1 MRIVHVV
8 TRLLRAGS
16 EENTLA
22 CCRWQAE
29 AGHEVVLVHGA
40 EADAAPAAAAG
51 VRCIALPE
59 MVHPIRP
66 YADARALA
74 ALRRLY
80 LRLAPDVVHSH
91 QSKAGVLGRLAADV
105 VPEARVIHGLHL
117 LPWAH
122 VSGARRRVY
131 LAAERAVAG
140 RTDAFIGV
148 SRALCEHFALSRS
161 ELFEVVA
168 IHGYRTFDQIVEA
181 HGTGRGCDIC
191 KPAVASILASQLN
204 GHVLSKDNRTLQD
217 TNDAFLAN
225 IQRNGTYS
233 VVPRIPGGE
242 ITPEKLIVIGEVARD
257 YGLYTKITGGQR
269 IDLFGARMEQLP
281 EIWKRLVD
289 AGFES
294 GHAYGKSLRTV
305 KSCVGS
311 TWCRYGVQDSVGMAI
326 ALELRYRGL
335 RSPHKLKG
343 GVSGCARECAEARSK
358 DFGIIATEKGWNLY
372 VGGNGGAT
380 PVHARLLAGDLD
392 DETLVRYLDRYLMY
406 YIRTADRLQRTAP
419 WVDSLDG
426 GLDRLKAV
434 VVDDVLGLGSELE
447 ASMERHVATYF
458 DEWRATIE
466 DPEKLARFVSFV
478 NAPGVPDPHISF
490 ETEREQIRPADP
502 VALGATIPVGA
513 PSTAPSVAPVVT
525 P

>member
-40 EADAAPAAAAG
+40 EADAALAAAAG

-148 SRALCEHFALSRS
+148 SRALCEAYAAAGIAPRGRLHCVRSGMDLARFREARPPPDWRSLLHLPPGAPRPPVAVMLAALEPRKRHVAFLKAFAALRRLMPEMRVILAGAGPEEARIRRTMAQLGLGDRVTLCGHRADPEALLALADISLLASEREGLPRVAVQSLAAGVPVLINDLPGIDEVLCDGVNGRILPARDPAALVSEMLDLSRS
-161 ELFEVVA
+161 
-168 IHGYRTFDQIVEA
+168 
-181 HGTGRGCDIC
+181 
-191 KPAVASILASQLN
+191 P
-204 GHVLSKDNRTLQD
+204 
-217 TNDAFLAN
+217 
-225 IQRNGTYS
+225 
-233 VVPRIPGGE
+233 
-242 ITPEKLIVIGEVARD
+242 
-257 YGLYTKITGGQR
+257 
-269 IDLFGARMEQLP
+269 
-281 EIWKRLVD
+281 
-289 AGFES
+289 
-294 GHAYGKSLRTV
+294 
-305 KSCVGS
+305 
-311 TWCRYGVQDSVGMAI
+311 
-326 ALELRYRGL
+326 
-335 RSPHKLKG
+335 
-343 GVSGCARECAEARSK
+343 
-358 DFGIIATEKGWNLY
+358 
-372 VGGNGGAT
+372 
-380 PVHARLLAGDLD
+380 ARLAKLRQGA
-392 DETLVRYLDRYLMY
+392 
-406 YIRTADRLQRTAP
+406 
-419 WVDSLDG
+419 
-426 GLDRLKAV
+426 
-434 VVDDVLGLGSELE
+434 
-447 ASMERHVATYF
+447 ATS
-458 DEWRATIE
+458 D
-466 DPEKLARFVSFV
+466 
-478 NAPGVPDPHISF
+478 
-490 ETEREQIRPADP
+490 
-502 VALGATIPVGA
+502 LGAWAQARLGPDTTALYGA
-513 PSTAPSVAPVVT
+513 SRAGVAA
-525 P
+525 

>member
-1 MRIVHVV
+1 M
-8 TRLLRAGS
+8 
-16 EENTLA
+16 
-22 CCRWQAE
+22 
-29 AGHEVVLVHGA
+29 
-40 EADAAPAAAAG
+40 
-51 VRCIALPE
+51 
-59 MVHPIRP
+59 
-66 YADARALA
+66 
-74 ALRRLY
+74 
-80 LRLAPDVVHSH
+80 
-91 QSKAGVLGRLAADV
+91 
-105 VPEARVIHGLHL
+105 
-117 LPWAH
+117 
-122 VSGARRRVY
+122 
-131 LAAERAVAG
+131 
-140 RTDAFIGV
+140 
-148 SRALCEHFALSRS
+148 
-161 ELFEVVA
+161 
-168 IHGYRTFDQIVEA
+168 
-181 HGTGRGCDIC
+181 
-191 KPAVASILASQLN
+191 
-204 GHVLSKDNRTLQD
+204 
-217 TNDAFLAN
+217 
-225 IQRNGTYS
+225 
-233 VVPRIPGGE
+233 PRIPGGE

-358 DFGIIATEKGWNLY
+358 DFGIIATDKGWNLY

-490 ETEREQIRPADP
+490 ETEREQIKPADP
-502 VALGATIPVGA
+502 VPLGATIPVGA
-513 PSTAPSVAPVVT
+513 PSVAPVAPVVT

>member
-40 EADAAPAAAAG
+40 EADAALAAAAG

-148 SRALCEHFALSRS
+148 SRALCEAYAAAGIAPRGRLHCVRS
-161 ELFEVVA
+161 
-168 IHGYRTFDQIVEA
+168 
-181 HGTGRGCDIC
+181 
-191 KPAVASILASQLN
+191 
-204 GHVLSKDNRTLQD
+204 
-217 TNDAFLAN
+217 
-225 IQRNGTYS
+225 
-233 VVPRIPGGE
+233 
-242 ITPEKLIVIGEVARD
+242 
-257 YGLYTKITGGQR
+257 
-269 IDLFGARMEQLP
+269 
-281 EIWKRLVD
+281 
-289 AGFES
+289 
-294 GHAYGKSLRTV
+294 
-305 KSCVGS
+305 
-311 TWCRYGVQDSVGMAI
+311 GM
-326 ALELRYRGL
+326 
-335 RSPHKLKG
+335 
-343 GVSGCARECAEARSK
+343 
-358 DFGIIATEKGWNLY
+358 D
-372 VGGNGGAT
+372 
-380 PVHARLLAGDLD
+380 
-392 DETLVRYLDRYLMY
+392 
-406 YIRTADRLQRTAP
+406 
-419 WVDSLDG
+419 
-426 GLDRLKAV
+426 
-434 VVDDVLGLGSELE
+434 
-447 ASMERHVATYF
+447 
-458 DEWRATIE
+458 
-466 DPEKLARFVSFV
+466 LARFRE
-478 NAPGVPDPHISF
+478 ARPPPDCRPVPH
-490 ETEREQIRPADP
+490 TRRWR
-502 VALGATIPVGA
+502 
-513 PSTAPSVAPVVT
+513 
-525 P
+525 